1 MDEQSKTTAT
11 TPVAATTITLPTTGD
26 LLKAGAQ
33 FGHSAQR
40 WHPAF
45 APFIFREAKGIHVID
60 IRKTIPALEAAVDFL
75 TKAVQKE
82 ARVLIVGTKKQAAP
96 IVAEMGEKFGVYYIN
111 DKWPSGLLTNFKT
124 VSQSIQKLQKLQEV
138 HVKKRYLL
146 PKKELLS
153 ISREIESLK
162 KRFGGVMFMDRPPQV
177 MLVIDTRYEKIAVKE
192 ARVLNIPIIGITDS
206 NCDPRL
212 IDFPIPSNDDAI
224 KAIRLLFGVFSEV
237 LNKFSSKRLIPMRE
251 QFIKRLGEMERMIEE
266 EHRVKTASEQSFKA
280 AETIITP
287 KEESTTGGRTV
298 RVTSFHPVSEL
309 GLAATVEEKLT
320 QAGITSIEQLK
331 EKTLEELKGLKGFG
345 EKTAEK
351 IISVVKKYAK

>member
-1 MDEQSKTTAT
+1 MNEQVKDVAQTVAT
-11 TPVAATTITLPTTGD
+11 PAAIALPTTSD

-45 APFIFREAKGIHVID
+45 APYIFREAKGIHVID
-60 IRKTIPALEAAVDFL
+60 IRQTIPALEKAVDFL
-75 TKAVQKE
+75 TKSVQKE

-96 IVAEMGEKFGVYYIN
+96 IVAELGEKFGVYYIN

-124 VSQSIQKLQKLQEV
+124 VSQSIQKLQKLQEM

-146 PKKELLS
+146 PKKELLA

-192 ARVLNIPIIGITDS
+192 ARALNIPIIGIVDS

-212 IDFPIPSNDDAI
+212 IDYPVPSNDDAI

-237 LNKFSSKRLIPMRE
+237 LSKYSSKRLIPMRE
-251 QFIKRLGEMERMIEE
+251 QFAKRLVDMERMIEE
-266 EHRVKTASEQSFKA
+266 EHRVKFASEQSFKA
-280 AETIITP
+280 AETTVKP
-287 KEESTTGGRTV
+287 QVESKTGARTV
-298 RVTSFHPVSEL
+298 RVTSFHPISEL
-309 GLAATVEEKLT
+309 KLAANVEEKLT
-320 QAGITSIEQLK
+320 QAGITSVEQLK
-331 EKTLEELKGLKGFG
+331 EKTLEELKGMKGFG

>member
-1 MDEQSKTTAT
+1 MNNEHS
-11 TPVAATTITLPTTGD
+11 ITFPTTEE

-45 APFIFREAKGIHVID
+45 APFIFKEAKGIHVID
-60 IRKTIPALEAAVDFL
+60 VRKTVPALEAAVDFL
-75 TKAVQKE
+75 VKSVQKE
-82 ARVLIVGTKKQAAP
+82 ARVLIVGTKKQAAG
-96 IVAEMGEKFGVYYIN
+96 IVQEMGDKFGVYYVN

-138 HVKKRYLL
+138 HLKKRYVL

-153 ISREIESLK
+153 MQREIEKLK
-162 KRFGGVMFMDRPPQV
+162 KRFNGVMFMDRIPQV

-192 ARVLNIPIIGITDS
+192 ARALNIPIVGIVDS

-212 IDFPIPSNDDAI
+212 IDFPVPSNDDAI

-237 LNKFSSKRLIPMRE
+237 LNKYSSKRLVPMRE
-251 QFIKRLGEMERMIEE
+251 QFARRLVDLERSVEE
-266 EHRVKTASEQSFKA
+266 EHRIKVASEAPMTASEPVV
-280 AETIITP
+280 TP
-287 KEESTTGGRTV
+287 REESKTGRTV
-298 RVTSFHPVSEL
+298 RVTSFRSISEL
-309 GLAATVEEKLT
+309 NLPETVTEKLT
-320 QAGITSIEQLK
+320 QAGITSVEQLK
-331 EKTLEELKGLKGFG
+331 EKTLDELKGLKGIG

-351 IISVVKKYAK
+351 IISIVKNNG